1 MATLTER
8 LAACYTGAVHDV
20 LRMMGHENI
29 VLPPAIKAIAPGTKL
44 AGPVWTVSGHID
56 RTQSRHET
64 LLGWCTLL
72 AKAPSGHVVVCQPHN
87 HEVALMGELSAQTLK
102 ARGVLGYVVDGGSRD
117 TDLVLAQ
124 GFPVF
129 CSFLTPSDIV
139 QRWIP
144 DRYGEPV
151 TIGTVTIATG
161 DYLLGDRDGVVI
173 IPRVLVEDVVAKT
186 EEVVATEIGH
196 APRADRRHGS
206 RWRRITNMASS
217 DDTARRGPGA
227 PPHRPSQGSARP
239 HRAPAGS

>member
-1 MATLTER
+1 VASLTER
-8 LAACYTGAVHDV
+8 LERCYTGAVHDV

-29 VLPPAIKAIAPGTKL
+29 VLPPAIKAIAPGTKV
-44 AGPVWTVSGHID
+44 AGPAWTVAGHID
-56 RTQSRHET
+56 RTKTRHET

-72 AKAPSGHVVVCQPHN
+72 ARAPSGHVIVCQPNN
-87 HEVALMGELSAQTLK
+87 HEVALMGELSAQTLQ

-161 DYLLGDRDGVVI
+161 DYVLGDRDGVVI
-173 IPRVLVEDVVAKT
+173 VPAAVAEEVVTRT
-186 EEVVATEIGH
+186 EEVVATESEMR
-196 APRADRRHGS
+196 RALVGGMDPVEAYNKYGKF
-206 RWRRITNMASS
+206 
-217 DDTARRGPGA
+217 
-227 PPHRPSQGSARP
+227 
-239 HRAPAGS
+239 

>member
-1 MATLTER
+1 MTSLTER
-8 LAACYTGAVHDV
+8 LVQCYTGAVHDV
-20 LRMMGHENI
+20 LRMMGHEHI

-44 AGPVWTVSGHID
+44 AGPVWTVSGHLD
-56 RTQSRHET
+56 RTKSRDET

-72 AKAPSGHVVVCQPHN
+72 SKAPAGHVVVCQPNN
-87 HEVALMGELSAQTLK
+87 HEVALMGELSAQTLQ

-129 CSFLTPSDIV
+129 CAFLSPSDV
-139 QRWIP
+139 VERWIP

-173 IPRVLVEDVVAKT
+173 VPRAIAEEVVAKT
-186 EEVVATEIGH
+186 EEVVATESDMRRALIGGMDPV
-196 APRADRRHGS
+196 AAYNRYGKF
-206 RWRRITNMASS
+206 
-217 DDTARRGPGA
+217 
-227 PPHRPSQGSARP
+227 
-239 HRAPAGS
+239 